1 MSASDRAEVLRRLA
15 ARWDIVPAEVVALL
29 GASRASVVVL
39 CRLVRWRQ
47 LARWVFDEA
56 IATFATK
63 VAIVVFLPRDSHAP
77 IAPCITPII
86 PEPFP

>member
-39 CRLVRWRQ
+39 CRLVRWCQ

-63 VAIVVFLPRDSHAP
+63 VAIVVFAL
-77 IAPCITPII
+77 
-86 PEPFP
+86 